1 MISAIRASI
10 ISWLKRPRDNCA
22 CVVTFNDFQTL
33 GKIRRI
39 VVMQTHSN
47 TRISETHGDTATH
60 GARTNNRG
68 FVDLN
73 QRCVFIKTRNLI
85 RGTFCKEDMNQLLH
99 VVDLSCIRQ
108 TSAALLSC
116 PHQTIRHSQPLQH
129 IKNLLWCKTDHG
141 VSSRFASPHLQ
152 ILLYYRDRL
161 QSCLPDHVLCVS
173 CCRGNNLF
181 SKGNARFNDIA
192 IGNTVNNA

>member
-1 MISAIRASI
+1 
-10 ISWLKRPRDNCA
+10 
-22 CVVTFNDFQTL
+22 
-33 GKIRRI
+33 
-39 VVMQTHSN
+39 MQTHSN

-85 RGTFCKEDMNQLLH
+85 RGTFCKEDMNQCFTLWIFH
-99 VVDLSCIRQ
+99 AFAKQ
-108 TSAALLSC
+108 ALLFF
-116 PHQTIRHSQPLQH
+116 HARIKRFGIHSRFNTF
-129 IKNLLWCKTDHG
+129 KNLLWCKLTTVCLLDLLRRIFKYFCITAIG
-141 VSSRFASPHLQ
+141 CNLVFQITYFA
-152 ILLYYRDRL
+152 
-161 QSCLPDHVLCVS
+161 CLAA
-173 CCRGNNLF
+173 RGNNLF